1 MLNGRQRRPPIA
13 QRLDIPAK
21 YASPLRSLRP
31 CRRPFDHPAETIA
44 EESLR
49 RKKANNQPLS
59 RRVSSKS
66 AESFL
71 KPPRGKP
78 DPTPLL
84 LASERDAHEVRGIL
98 AAYGVT
104 DIDRADRNL
113 QAMAG
118 EPHERRQLAAIL
130 PILMQSIAG
139 TADPDQALNHW
150 ERLLENVARSTL
162 LDYLRNSPRMLELLS
177 TIFGNSDSLAF
188 TIIRDPTLV
197 YWLAEEKVLSKPS
210 TRAALAQA
218 LHKQLARLTVKELK
232 LAALRRFRSRE
243 MLRIGVRDLLRL
255 ADVYE
260 TTASLSDLAALLIHA
275 AYEVVD
281 ADLRRQYGRPMHKNR
296 RGRWLETGF
305 AVIGMGKLGGHE
317 LNYSSDVDLIYV
329 YASHEGET
337 RMTTRGSAGKATARI
352 SNEEY
357 FEMLSRELTKALSE
371 PTREGH
377 VFRVDLRLRAE
388 GSVGQLA
395 RSLDDYRNYYTTRG
409 QIWERLALLKAWPV
423 AGSADVGRAFL
434 SIVRPFVLG
443 RGSAKRGM
451 AGAMTVIEDVRTV
464 KELIDARMAD
474 RGHEQRNVK
483 LGTGGIREI
492 EFLVQTIQV
501 LAGKTAPEL
510 LDRSTLASLKAF
522 ADRRLLTRKECDALS
537 AAYLF
542 LRDVEHKLQMVHDL
556 QTHSL
561 PDEMQELERCAIR
574 SGYEETDRAASANR
588 FLADFRSHTKTVH
601 DHFRSFF
608 YDSHASPLLKAT
620 LKAMHAL
627 R

>member
-1 MLNGRQRRPPIA
+1 MVRRSRGSAPTPNSPPSNP
-13 QRLDIPAK
+13 IPA
-21 YASPLRSLRP
+21 P
-31 CRRPFDHPAETIA
+31 
-44 EESLR
+44 
-49 RKKANNQPLS
+49 
-59 RRVSSKS
+59 
-66 AESFL
+66 
-71 KPPRGKP
+71 P

-84 LASERDAHEVRGIL
+84 LASERDPRNARLIL

-104 DIDRADRNL
+104 DIDQADRNL

-118 EPHERRQLAAIL
+118 EPHERHQLVAIL
-130 PILMQSIAG
+130 PMLMESIAR

-150 ERLLENVARSTL
+150 ERLLDSVTRGTFLN
-162 LDYLRNSPRMLELLS
+162 YLRSSPRMLDLLS

-188 TIIRDPTLV
+188 TIIRDPMLV
-197 YWLAEEKVLSKPS
+197 YWLAEEEVLSKPS
-210 TRAALAQA
+210 TKAGLQQA
-218 LHKQLARLTVKELK
+218 LQSQLARLTVKELK
-232 LAALRRFRSRE
+232 LVVLRRFHRRE

-255 ADVYE
+255 AAVTE
-260 TTASLSDLAALLIHA
+260 TMASLSDLAALLIHA
-275 AYEVVD
+275 AYEIVD
-281 ADLRRQYGRPMHKNR
+281 ADLRRQYGKPMHQNR
-296 RGRWLETGF
+296 LGKWVETGF
-305 AVIGMGKLGGHE
+305 AVMGMGKLGGHE

-337 RMTTRGSAGKATARI
+337 RHLSGGKALAAGI

-371 PTREGH
+371 ATTEGY

-395 RSLDDYRNYYTTRG
+395 RSLENYRRYYATRG

-423 AGSADVGRAFL
+423 AGSFEVGRAFL
-434 SIVRPFVLG
+434 KIVRPFVLG
-443 RGSAKRGM
+443 RASAKPGM
-451 AGAMTVIEDVRTV
+451 AGARAVMNDVRAV
-464 KELIDARMAD
+464 KDMIDTKMAD

-501 LAGKTAPEL
+501 LAGKTVPAL
-510 LDRSTLASLKAF
+510 LDRSTLGSLKAF
-522 ADRRLLTRKECDALS
+522 AAKKLLSVKAREALS

-561 PDEMQELERCAIR
+561 PDEAQELERCAIR
-574 SGYEETDRAASANR
+574 CGYNSTDRTQALAR
-588 FLADFRSHTKTVH
+588 FREDLRRHTDFVSRT
-601 DHFRSFF
+601 FRAFF
-608 YDSHASPLLKAT
+608 YEPKTSVLLKN
-620 LKAMHAL
+620 LL
-627 R
+627 RRH